1 MIDKACPYND
11 LPLLPPAV
19 ELETKAVLKQAI
31 KANAN
36 LARLEGQARL
46 LPHQGTLINSIVLE
60 EAKDSSEIESIF
72 TTQDELYRASA
83 GGIAAASAATKEV
96 MRYREAL
103 WKGFNSMQQRPI
115 TASTIIDI
123 VSAIKLTDMDVRTGF
138 DTKIVNDST
147 GETVYTPPAGETLIR
162 DLLENLVTYIHAD
175 DDVDP
180 LVKLAVQHYQF
191 EAIHPFSDGN
201 GRTGRILNILFL
213 VHTGLL
219 SVPVLYLS
227 RYIIHRKSDYY
238 RLLREVTENQAWEE
252 WILFMLRAVEVTA
265 IETTELIDR
274 IRRLMDSTAE
284 YVREKEPKIYSK
296 DLIELIFREP
306 YCKISWL
313 VDADIAQRQTAS
325 GYLHKLERLG
335 VLTARKIGRDKYF
348 VNEPMMQL
356 LAAPRGS

>member
-1 MIDKACPYND
+1 MIDKTSPYND

-31 KANAN
+31 KANTS
-36 LARLEGQARL
+36 LARLEGQAKL

-60 EAKDSSEIESIF
+60 EARDSSEIESIF

-83 GGIAAASAATKEV
+83 GGIAAASVATKEV

-103 WKGFNSMQQRPI
+103 WRGFNSMQQRPI

-123 VSAIKLTDMDVRTGF
+123 VSAIKLTDMDVREGF

-147 GETVYTPPAGETLIR
+147 GEIVYTPPAGETLIR
-162 DLLENLVTYIHAD
+162 DLLENLVAFIHEED
-175 DDVDP
+175 DLDP

-213 VHTGLL
+213 VHAGLL
-219 SVPVLYLS
+219 SLPVLYLS
-227 RYIIHRKSDYY
+227 RYIIRRKTDYY
-238 RLLREVTENQAWEE
+238 RLLREVTENKAWEP
-252 WILFMLRAVEVTA
+252 WILFMLHAVEETA
-265 IETTELIDR
+265 FETIGLIDR
-274 IRRLMDSTAE
+274 IRQLMEETAAVVQE
-284 YVREKEPKIYSK
+284 REPKIYSK

-313 VDADIAQRQTAS
+313 VDANIAQRQTAS
-325 GYLHKLERLG
+325 EYLHKLERLG

-348 VNEPMMQL
+348 VNEPLMQL
-356 LAAPRGS
+356 LAAPRGV